1 MTRAQEEQEG
11 ETSWWMEL
19 RNEGSWQEEEDALR
33 LLPEFKSV
41 VGTPAKL
48 DPSKTAFIIII

>member
-1 MTRAQEEQEG
+1 MHYKKL
-11 ETSWWMEL
+11 S
-19 RNEGSWQEEEDALR
+19 

-48 DPSKTAFIIII
+48 DPSKTAFMKLLWPDST